1 MAALACLWLA
11 FFADRRAVPWL
22 LLGFALGRC
31 LVDPAS
37 LPVQLLVLGIPVAVL
52 LPLRTLFFG
61 QRWVWQV
68 VAAATCAVAVP
79 RLAALCMRLFEQPG
93 GANLVDLVATG
104 WAALSLP
111 PLLFLLR
118 RLPPFA
124 AFDEEVRG

>member
-1 MAALACLWLA
+1 
-11 FFADRRAVPWL
+11 
-22 LLGFALGRC
+22 
-31 LVDPAS
+31 
-37 LPVQLLVLGIPVAVL
+37 
-52 LPLRTLFFG
+52 
-61 QRWVWQV
+61 
-68 VAAATCAVAVP
+68 
-79 RLAALCMRLFEQPG
+79 MRLFEQPG